1 MSPYKVLGLKNNYA
15 DDLLH
20 MTPPTNIFSGIRS
33 GLSRDRRDLFLVA
46 VSLTS
51 LVSEF
56 MPILLLNIP
65 YGMAKTDTTHLVLT
79 WTTVCMLI
87 GMIFVLASSFIMHW
101 PHLPIDPSTI
111 AGALY
116 YASDPGV
123 IALSPAAGL
132 LLNGKKSLNT

>member
-1 MSPYKVLGLKNNYA
+1 MSPYKVLGRKNNYA
-15 DDLLH
+15 DDILH
-20 MTPPTNIFSGIRS
+20 MTPPTNIFSAVRS
-33 GLSRDRRDLFLVA
+33 GLSRDSRDLFLVA
-46 VSLTS
+46 VSLAS

-56 MPILLLNIP
+56 MPVLLLNIP
-65 YGMAKTDTTHLVLT
+65 FGMVKNNVTQLVCT
-79 WTTVCMLI
+79 WMTVCFLI
-87 GMIFVLASSFIMHW
+87 GMIFVLASSLLMHW

-132 LLNGKKSLNT
+132 LLGQKSLNT